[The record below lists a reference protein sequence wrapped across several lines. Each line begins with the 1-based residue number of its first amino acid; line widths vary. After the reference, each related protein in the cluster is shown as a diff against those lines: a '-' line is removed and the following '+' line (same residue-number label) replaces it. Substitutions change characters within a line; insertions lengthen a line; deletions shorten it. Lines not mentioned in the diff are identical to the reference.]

1 MTNAQPGQI
10 TRYLLIAF
18 GLFAGTVALWFSR
31 DIMMLTLSAV
41 VLALL
46 ITTPVRFFVNHGLRR
61 SMAISLTLILILA
74 GIIISAA
81 LVLPGLIDQFRQL
94 IAILTRVL
102 SSGTQV
108 LPYSLRLDA
117 TDLGVLLRRAM
128 QLTPPLTLPAGLSF
142 LSEIDFSTLGKQ
154 LSEQVLNSL
163 SAIPSQVF
171 PFVGGVASVLL
182 SILIVVFMGIY
193 FVTDPET
200 YQRGAIR
207 LLPKRYRT
215 RALEVMAKLEASLR
229 RFLQVQLLIMVMTGL
244 TTGLALFL
252 MGVPLA
258 GALGTITGL
267 FSFIPN
273 FGPLVAIV
281 PILGV
286 VIINAPA
293 KIIVVVAVFYAL
305 QLLINQFIAPLLMG
319 QETNIPPV
327 LIILAQVLAGLFFGF
342 LGLLLSVPLCVIV
355 VVLVREVYIR
365 DVLNDREADRPP
377 IPEPTRAP
385 QPVSEREPTRA

>member
-1 MTNAQPGQI
+1 MSNAQPGQV
-10 TRYLLIAF
+10 TRYLVIAF
-18 GLFAGTVALWFSR
+18 GLFAGAVALWFSR
-31 DIMMLTLSAV
+31 DILMLTLSAV

-46 ITTPVRFFVNHGLRR
+46 ITTPVRFFVNRGLRR

-94 IAILTRVL
+94 VAVLTRIL

-142 LSEIDFSTLGKQ
+142 LSEIDLSTLGKQ

-215 RALEVMAKLEASLR
+215 RALEVMSKLEASLR

-305 QLLINQFIAPLLMG
+305 QLVINQFIAPLLMG

-377 IPEPTRAP
+377 IPEPVRSLP
-385 QPVSEREPTRA
+385 EPTRA